1 MAFTNYG
8 AQKRAKEAKR
18 LQKQEEKR
26 QRLLARKQA
35 AQPSA
40 ESPAAGDA
48 TPPPSTEAG

>member
-26 QRLLARKQA
+26 QRLLARKLA
-35 AQPSA
+35 AQAPT
-40 ESPAAGDA
+40 EPPAAGDA
-48 TPPPSTEAG
+48 VPPPVQDVS